1 MMVKDFWSSQD
12 GSKMVSHSFATL
24 QKHECYNGF
33 CTFWIT
39 LIFVFLTIFAAKQH
53 DGEGFRA
60 LPRWLKMASH
70 GFAARHKQVSN

>member
-1 MMVKDFWSSQD
+1 
-12 GSKMVSHSFATL
+12 MVSHSFATL
-24 QKHECYNGF
+24 QALEFYNGF

-60 LPRWLKMASH
+60 LPRWLQD
-70 GFAARHKQVSN
+70 GFAWPRDAPQTSV